1 MNAAAA
7 LNWSRSLALPWSH
20 ASEQEQRFRR
30 IRLRT
35 ISITLLLAL
44 LIHFLPVPDILKPE
58 PVEVPRPVRIIL
70 PPRPQ
75 PPAAPK
81 PVPVQ
86 PSPAATKPVPVKPQV
101 ERPAPVNNTKSG
113 SAPPGPTAQQRA
125 ATAFR
130 NAFADLSDLRDPSQ
144 VSKAVTGDP
153 TMTGRP
159 NPNKNSLLNG
169 GAGTGPGSER
179 SLITAHAGEGSGG
192 VNTAGMSRG
201 YGGGGL
207 AGRGTTLVAGYG
219 GGGYGTGKGT
229 AAGYGGGGN
238 GTGFGEGNGTGS
250 GSGGS
255 RSREEIDL
263 VFDQNKGAL
272 YALYQRA
279 LRDNPTLQGKVVL
292 ELTITPG
299 GSVSACHILS
309 SELHDAD
316 LESKIV
322 ARVKML
328 HFPAKDVPPVTT
340 TKPIDFFPS

>member
-7 LNWSRSLALPWSH
+7 AMNWSRSLALPWAH
-20 ASEQEQRFRR
+20 ASDQEQRFRR

-44 LIHFLPVPDILKPE
+44 LMHFLPVPEIVKPE
-58 PVEVPRPVRIIL
+58 PVEVPHAVKVLL
-70 PPRPQ
+70 PPKPQ
-75 PPAAPK
+75 PLPAPK
-81 PVPVQ
+81 PVEARPN
-86 PSPAATKPVPVKPQV
+86 PATAQPVKPTV
-101 ERPAPVNNTKSG
+101 ERPAPVVSPKSG
-113 SAPPGPTAQQRA
+113 SAPPGPNAQQRA
-125 ATAFR
+125 AAAFK
-130 NAFADLSDLRDPSQ
+130 NAFADLSDLKDPSQ

-159 NPNKNSLLNG
+159 DPNKNSLLDG
-169 GAGTGPGSER
+169 GAGTGPGSAR
-179 SLITAHAGEGSGG
+179 DMITAHAGQGSGG
-192 VNTAGMSRG
+192 INTGGLSRG

-238 GTGFGEGNGTGS
+238 GTGFGSGTGTGS

-272 YALYQRA
+272 YAIYQRA
-279 LRDNPTLQGKVVL
+279 LRDNPTLQGKIVL

-299 GSVSACHILS
+299 GSVSACKILT
-309 SELHDAD
+309 SELNDKA
-316 LESKIV
+316 LEDSIV
-322 ARVKML
+322 ARVKL
-328 HFPAKDVPPVTT
+328 YRFPAKDVPPVTT